1 MNEKIETQTHPNIT
15 TSTYQIRLDEVDK
28 LHQLTLPALVGYLQ
42 EIAWKASEYAKV
54 PIPILLEQNLTWILS
69 RMQIEIF
76 EIPKYGQQVS
86 FQTWAARFDKF
97 LVQRDFRVVDEFQN
111 VLVQASSNWLIVD
124 TQKKKLIAI
133 PDFIKEAL
141 QVNHWD
147 SVFPFLNP
155 KIEEAT
161 NADATYQLCVRWHDL
176 DQNEH
181 TNNKNYFRWLLDA
194 LPNTVLAQRKL
205 KHLDI
210 QFKLESKLDDNLL
223 VQYAQENKNKF
234 LHKITHSETQ
244 KELIRAVS
252 VWE

>member
-1 MNEKIETQTHPNIT
+1 MQTHPNIN
-15 TSTYQIRLDEVDK
+15 TSTYEIRLDEVDK

-97 LVQRDFRVVDEFQN
+97 LVQRDFRVLDEFQN

-124 TQKKKLIAI
+124 TKKKKLIAI

-161 NADATYQLCVRWHDL
+161 NTEGMYELSVLWHDL

-194 LPNTVLAQRKL
+194 LPNTILEQKTL
-205 KHLDI
+205 KFLDI
-210 QFKLESKLDDNLL
+210 QFKLESKLYDKLL
-223 VQYAQENKNKF
+223 VQYAQGEENQF
-234 LHKITHSETQ
+234 LHKITHIDTQ
-244 KELIRAVS
+244 KELIKAVS
-252 VWE
+252 IWE